1 MKEAKEWKIQGFS
14 DKIKDEIDT
23 HLMKD
28 EFSYW
33 FRFRTISW
41 YRIRRIRGLSPLK
54 TIEIALKK
62 IEINVEVSKDQQW
75 KSNSSLWI
83 ISPIKEDFSQIE

>member
-1 MKEAKEWKIQGFS
+1 MKIGYQLTVGGE
-14 DKIKDEIDT
+14 
-23 HLMKD
+23 
-28 EFSYW
+28 
-33 FRFRTISW
+33 
-41 YRIRRIRGLSPLK
+41 
-54 TIEIALKK
+54 K